1 MHNEGRGSIDRIFP
15 WLLMSFLA
23 TIYDKHRQPLETA
36 AFPTWPEAAAWL
48 LANKHPLRR
57 GSSIRISTP
66 DFQIL

>member
-1 MHNEGRGSIDRIFP
+1 MG
-15 WLLMSFLA
+15 LLCSEAFKPSESMSFLA

-36 AFPTWPEAAAWL
+36 AFPTWPEAAFWL
-48 LANKHPLRR
+48 SKNRHPLRR

>member
-1 MHNEGRGSIDRIFP
+1 MG
-15 WLLMSFLA
+15 LLCSEAFKPSESMSFLA

-36 AFPTWPEAAAWL
+36 EFPTWPEAAFWL
-48 LANKHPLRR
+48 SKNRHPLRR